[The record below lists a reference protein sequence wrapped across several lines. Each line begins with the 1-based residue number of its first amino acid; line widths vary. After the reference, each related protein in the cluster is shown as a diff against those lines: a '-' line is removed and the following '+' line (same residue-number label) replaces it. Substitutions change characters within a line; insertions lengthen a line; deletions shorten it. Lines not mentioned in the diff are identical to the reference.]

1 MSRVLISLVGAL
13 LVILCGAG
21 RVEAQQRS
29 ICFPASITTLSSDDL
44 ITIRGI
50 GAEMVP
56 GDRRWPHIVLR
67 GPVESRNATDSA
79 RVDEILLELMRV
91 GVGVGRVKQERL
103 GPPNQ
108 SGCFTLEVVS
118 EGPHYMALW
127 HFWGPYF
134 DLGEAD
140 IPLAQRRRMR
150 FIVADYVP
158 GVTIYRIEGHSD
170 TLGSREAS
178 MRASR
183 RRAENVA
190 RELIRQGVREDDIT
204 IQAFGETR
212 LARATPDGTA
222 EPLNRRV
229 YIDVRSRPQSPVR

>member
-1 MSRVLISLVGAL
+1 MSRFLRSLVLAL
-13 LVILCGAG
+13 LVVLCEAG
-21 RVEAQQRS
+21 RIEAQPRS
-29 ICFPASITTLSSDDL
+29 ICFPASITTLSTDDL
-44 ITIRGI
+44 IMIRGI
-50 GAEMVP
+50 GAQMVP

-67 GPVESRNATDSA
+67 GPVEPRNAIDDA
-79 RVDEILLELMRV
+79 REDEILLELMRV
-91 GVGVGRVKQERL
+91 GVGVQRVKHEKLNPTDR
-103 GPPNQ
+103 
-108 SGCFTLEVVS
+108 SGCLTLEVVT
-118 EGPHYMALW
+118 EGPPYMALW

-158 GVTIYRIEGHSD
+158 GETIYRIEGHSD

-178 MRASR
+178 MRVSR
-183 RRAENVA
+183 RRADNVA

-212 LARATPDGTA
+212 LARVTPDEQA

-229 YIDVRSRPQSPVR
+229 YIDVRSRPQSPAH